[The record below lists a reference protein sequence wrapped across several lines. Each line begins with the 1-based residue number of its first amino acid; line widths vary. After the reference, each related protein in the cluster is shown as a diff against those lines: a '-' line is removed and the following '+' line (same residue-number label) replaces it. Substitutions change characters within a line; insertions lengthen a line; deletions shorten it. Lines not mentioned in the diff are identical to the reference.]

1 MSTNENDSWCP
12 MKLSG
17 TMRCEGPDKNLI
29 AENKQL
35 RALCQSMR
43 AAFKEGYDDL
53 YLKALDE
60 TMANLGFD

>member
-1 MSTNENDSWCP
+1 MSTNKNDSWCP

-17 TMRCEGPDKNLI
+17 TMRCEGPDKQLLIENERLRNLC
-29 AENKQL
+29 K
-35 RALCQSMR
+35 SMR
-43 AAFKEGYDDL
+43 YAFDEGYDDL